1 VNIFSQFQED
11 AINEIDILNMVFI
24 TESEVINLIE
34 SGNIKFVKEKI
45 SELNEGTTLKHIL

>member
-1 VNIFSQFQED
+1 MNIFSQFQED

>member
-1 VNIFSQFQED
+1 MNIFSQFQED

-24 TESEVINLIE
+24 TESEVLNLIE

-45 SELNEGTTLKHIL
+45 SELNEGTALKHIL